1 MVTRE
6 VLDTGLRLITETMP
20 HVRSV
25 SIGVWL
31 TRGSRHEVEP
41 QGGIAHF
48 VEHMLF
54 KGTDTR
60 SAEDIAQEID
70 SIGGQLDAFT
80 AKEYA
85 SYYIK
90 VLDEHLGLAVDL
102 LSDIVMRPRFD
113 GEDIEKEKKVI
124 LEEIKMVEDTP
135 DDLVHELFTQH
146 FWEGHALGRP
156 ILGAKE
162 TVESFT
168 SLILRDYFG
177 TTYVAPNLIVSAA
190 GNVEHARV
198 RDLVSRA
205 FAALPTTA
213 RPYDDTVPRVVP
225 QVLVRTKELEQSHVC
240 LGTNSYPQNHPDR
253 YVGYIMNT
261 VLGGS
266 MSSRL
271 FQNVR
276 EKRGLAYAVFSG
288 LSAYRDAGNLTIY
301 AGCANEAVAGGR
313 RPLRRR
319 AAGAEAGAGG
329 GAGAAPRQG
338 SSQGQPDAEPREHG
352 EPDVAPGAAGDL
364 LRAPLRARRDARRRR
379 AGERGRRAARR
390 VGSVRQRV
398 AGRHRRRSAAAG
410 RHAGETGSWLSD
422 ARRRPAAAEPET
434 PRGDAPASEGG
445 TERSP
450 TNMIER
456 YTNPEM
462 GAIWSDRRRYE
473 TWLEVELAAADATA
487 EAGLIPARGGRRA
500 ARHGRHVTLDIAR
513 IEEIEKVTQHDVIA
527 FTTAVAEQVGPAARW
542 LHFGLTS
549 SDVLDTAQAI
559 QMREAC
565 GAHRSGTS
573 AC

>member
-31 TRGSRHEVEP
+31 ARGSRHETADR
-41 QGGIAHF
+41 GGIAHF

-90 VLDEHLGLAVDL
+90 VLDEHLPLAVAL

-113 GEDIEKEKKVI
+113 SEDIEKEKKVI

-156 ILGAKE
+156 ILGSKE
-162 TVESFT
+162 TVESLT
-168 SLILRDYFG
+168 SPILREYFS
-177 TTYVAPNLIVSAA
+177 TTYVAPNLIVAAA
-190 GNVEHARV
+190 GNVEHAQV
-198 RDLVSRA
+198 RELIGRA
-205 FAALPTTA
+205 FAALPTAA
-213 RPYDDTVPRVVP
+213 RPFDDTVPRVVP

-301 AGCANEAVAGGR
+301 AGCSNEAV
-313 RPLRRR
+313 PEVVDLCVEELKVMKQSPVPETELRRAKDHLKGSLMLSLENTASR
-319 AAGAEAGAGG
+319 MSHLARQEIYFERHFGLDETLAGVERVSAV
-329 GAGAAPRQG
+329 
-338 SSQGQPDAEPREHG
+338 
-352 EPDVAPGAAGDL
+352 DV
-364 LRAPLRARRDARRRR
+364 
-379 AGERGRRAARR
+379 
-390 VGSVRQRV
+390 QRV
-398 AGRHRRRSAAAG
+398 AGDLFAD
-410 RHAGETGSWLSD
+410 GS
-422 ARRRPAAAEPET
+422 
-434 PRGDAPASEGG
+434 
-445 TERSP
+445 
-450 TNMIER
+450 
-456 YTNPEM
+456 
-462 GAIWSDRRRYE
+462 
-473 TWLEVELAAADATA
+473 LAAT
-487 EAGLIPARGGRRA
+487 
-500 ARHGRHVTLDIAR
+500 V
-513 IEEIEKVTQHDVIA
+513 
-527 FTTAVAEQVGPAARW
+527 VGP
-542 LHFGLTS
+542 LEQ
-549 SDVLDTAQAI
+549 DVTRAQLDL
-559 QMREAC
+559 
-565 GAHRSGTS
+565 G
-573 AC
+573 